1 MKHRKT
7 IASLMMFAVAAG
19 AALLT
24 AALAVGVIEARSQK
38 EVARVLAL
46 TGHDWVRVEADGLRI
61 VLTGEAKDEANRFS
75 ALREA
80 ASIVDSARLA
90 DEITIHRPEP
100 ITPPEFSI
108 EILQNDDG
116 ISLIGL
122 VPLTTDIEDVATRI
136 AENSGGQPVSELVD
150 QADYP
155 APAQWDLSVD
165 YAILALTVLD
175 RSKISVA
182 PRRVDIVASVES
194 AQQKRQLDTQLR
206 AAAPAGVEV
215 SVQIAAPRPV
225 VTPYTLRFV
234 LDDRGARFDAC
245 TTDTDNGVAMILAA
259 AIAAGMEGP
268 QKCTVALGVPSPD
281 WDDAVIMSIIALD
294 DIGKGTVTFS
304 DADIT
309 FTGVHDTDPVLFDR
323 ISGELKA
330 NLPPSFSLTALLPDP
345 PQQFGTDVQA
355 GPPVFT
361 ATLSPEGL
369 LGLRG
374 PMPDERARQ
383 TAQSIARAA
392 FSGDAVTDAIRLRE
406 DLPLRWSLR
415 VFAGLSALSQLQN
428 GLLEIDPDH
437 ISLRGNTGDLDGQA
451 NIAAFL
457 ADRLDPSS
465 SYSIDITYQESLDP
479 LASIP
484 TPEECVS
491 RINAILADR
500 QITFAPSSADIDD
513 EGRKAIA
520 DIVEIMAECEHAT
533 MEIAG
538 HTDSQ
543 GREIMNKELSQA
555 RANAV
560 IDALLARRVLT
571 SNLTAIGYGEEQP
584 IADNETE
591 EGREANR
598 RIEFRLIEKTED
610 PAEEDATAETAEP
623 EAVPDSEAAEN
634 GATEADAGQND
645 ITDPEP
651 EPAAQPESDG
661 APQGPEQESDG

>member
-1 MKHRKT
+1 MKHQKT

-24 AALAVGVIEARSQK
+24 AAIAVGIIEARSQT
-38 EVARVLAL
+38 EVARILSL
-46 TGHDWVRVEADGLRI
+46 TGHDWVNVQADGLRI
-61 VLTGEAKDEANRFS
+61 VMTGEAKDEANRFS

-80 ASIVDSARLA
+80 ASVVDSARLS
-90 DEITIHRPEP
+90 DQITIHRPEP
-100 ITPPEFSI
+100 IKPPEFSI
-108 EILQNDDG
+108 EILQNDEG

-136 AENSGGQPVSELVD
+136 AENVGGQPVSELVD

-155 APAQWDLSVD
+155 APAQWDLSVN

-194 AQQKRQLDTQLR
+194 AAQKRQLDTQLR
-206 AAAPAGVEV
+206 AAAPAGVDV

-245 TTDTDNGVAMILAA
+245 TTDTENGVAMILAA
-259 AIAAGMEGP
+259 ANAAGMEGP
-268 QKCTVALGVPSPD
+268 QKCAIALGVPSPD
-281 WDDAVIMSIIALD
+281 WDDAVIRAITALD
-294 DIGKGTVTFS
+294 EIGKGTVTFS
-304 DADIT
+304 DADVT
-309 FTGVHDTDPVLFDR
+309 FAGAFDTDPALFDR
-323 ISGELKA
+323 ISGELKSD
-330 NLPPSFSLTALLPDP
+330 LPPTFSLTAFLPDP
-345 PQQFGTDVQA
+345 PQELGTDLQS

-374 PMPDERARQ
+374 PMPDERAREA
-383 TAQSIARAA
+383 AQSIAKAE
-392 FSGDAVTDAIRLRE
+392 FGGDAVSDAIRLRD
-406 DLPLRWSLR
+406 DLPMRWSLR
-415 VFAGLSALSQLQN
+415 VFAGLSALSNLQN
-428 GLLEIDPDH
+428 GLLEVDPDH
-437 ISLRGNTGDLDGQA
+437 IALRGNTGDPNAQA
-451 NIAAFL
+451 SIAALL
-457 ADRLDPSS
+457 ADQLDPSA
-465 SYSIDITYQESLDP
+465 SYTLDINYQESLDP

-484 TPEECVS
+484 TPAECVS
-491 RINAILADR
+491 QINAILAER

-513 EGRKAIA
+513 EGRKSIA
-520 DIVEIMAECEHAT
+520 DIVDVMADCEHAT

-571 SNLTAIGYGEEQP
+571 SNLTAVGYGEEQP

-598 RIEFRLIEKTED
+598 RIEFRLIEETED
-610 PAEEDATAETAEP
+610 STDADP
-623 EAVPDSEAAEN
+623 EEAAETPAEDSPAPDDAN
-634 GATEADAGQND
+634 AETTADPEAD
-645 ITDPEP
+645 P
-651 EPAAQPESDG
+651 
-661 APQGPEQESDG
+661 APQPDDQPQTDTPAQDTEQESDG